1 MVAGTESAAQAP
13 DVGSEESQNPAG
25 GGEMGDSGSGQER
38 NATLVSVSY
47 SGGGGVRALLV
58 SKHSLATLNVRGG
71 LKFPVSGKL
80 LGIMSR
86 VRALRIGV
94 LALQETNMS
103 GVVRRTVRDLDGH
116 SFSFCNGGPIT
127 NSQGTGFLVS
137 SDLEVLFFRALS
149 SRVSLI
155 EVCPQK
161 DNLRNRGNRSV
172 FISCYAPTEQ
182 GGKMTADERASEMIE
197 FYTQLREAITE
208 SRKRCEGQ
216 SPIVCGDFNIGLTRD
231 TRDGHVSRWLGVTGK
246 LRLPG
251 GTPSLHTHELLNFCE
266 REGYVILNSRLP
278 RYSFA
283 RPTWYHPRTGQGSI
297 KDLILGPSR
306 SLGKDSRHGGVER
319 FVDSASVVQPWVAT
333 DHMMVVVRLNWSSV
347 ECDVPRGS
355 GPVRGISDSHR
366 AQGSRQT
373 NRDSL
378 AEKVKKLDLRTGLRD
393 PKLRTDY
400 AEKLQA
406 GLLLNEPNW
415 NGTQTAM
422 HRALLDTMPSR
433 TTRARQ
439 EKDTWFDGYADDL
452 RVLWAQAGRLQ
463 ESIDVCRLAGK
474 RDSADFRDKVLAIRA
489 VRERIRKT
497 TEHAKTEYRKF
508 WGQVWNRHP
517 ERRKEAESR
526 LKTDGCSSVEQ
537 LEQIEPKAFSD
548 HFTKLF
554 GKQSDSQTILP
565 VGTACPTNWKL
576 SGVPSME
583 EVQNVI
589 DGLNPRKAA
598 GGDSLPAE
606 AFKLGGEALT
616 RRMTEILVEL
626 WPSEETWRTD
636 IDAGPI
642 HGRTTRATDGEYLKC
657 SATVSQSWQDA
668 ELVSI
673 FKNKGS
679 ALDPGNYRGIFLLEV
694 AGKILAGVLNRR
706 LQKLSEEKLSDFQCG
721 FRPRR
726 GAAQQILAIRRAQ
739 QALREVKKDACIL
752 FIDFAKAFDS
762 PPREAIYSC
771 LRHLGCPPDVLAM
784 VEAIHEKPSA
794 TVRNSDES
802 FEMARGIRQGC
813 LLGPTLFIILLDYLL
828 EQTDCREPLGVTF
841 VCKSRGAF
849 DCPDDLKE
857 HTFSLTDGEYADD
870 CWMLAE
876 TPEALTEA
884 LRRLQLAGGP
894 LGLDVSV
901 KKTEWLW
908 LSGTE
913 NHPWVY
919 GGEDGQVGDL
929 SRDEMRAIVHLSG
942 QMCKR
947 VRSFEYLGSN
957 ISEDGGIASE
967 IADRIS
973 KSMTALGGLNT
984 VWGNSEIS
992 RRAKV
997 RLLMSRVVPVLLYG
1011 AETWDTTEADLC
1023 QLDVFLN
1030 KCRQRIA
1037 GVSRLRP
1044 DGSVLS
1050 NAELHRMVRVGSPH
1064 QMIAQRRLAFICQVV
1079 AKGFCQL
1086 ARKMVFAEVPKLV
1099 NGLVSVRIPGR
1110 MRRDLRNVWGTDLIN
1125 IGLDQAQLT
1134 VHVAGLM
1141 QTALTGKPGDLR
1153 KVLIPTKLGMSRKR
1167 LVGSRQ
1173 MNFVCTERLC
1183 YFQCCEQKELTR
1195 HVKTSHSGG
1204 NLSAIESTAAKESS
1218 SHPTRHRETP
1228 HSENILSA
1236 PGAAAALSSLTN
1248 DLSEAGCRT
1257 DPESGG
1263 TFVWTGLGPPY
1274 ICMIGGCRHEYK
1286 LKGKHLLNHIA
1297 TVHKLTARFE
1307 CHETAQARE
1316 FETQRTD
1323 VDPELAA
1330 ESRVLEETA
1339 GGREAISSSSV
1350 CSVSSRAAV
1359 ETDSSDLQGITG
1371 GVLGAVRCIAEGETT
1386 VAVYCD
1392 GQGKRLTSLG
1402 VNSGNVF
1409 QPWSRNVVPTSCPFE
1424 KCSYPLGGISR
1435 SWKTWQNHCS
1445 TDHEWNIASGVKS
1458 RKRAGKDMAGAEK
1471 TLKASAGKPVG
1482 ARRGSPNPKVK
1493 SNSLTLGAQ
1502 TVVANFGNESRSG
1515 KRGTRETE
1523 EPGCAPPGTRGRA
1536 LRALAIRD
1544 A

>member
-1 MVAGTESAAQAP
+1 M
-13 DVGSEESQNPAG
+13 
-25 GGEMGDSGSGQER
+25 GELGPGRERIATPVSGS
-38 NATLVSVSY
+38 NNV
-47 SGGGGVRALLV
+47 GGGVRALLV
-58 SKHSLATLNVRGG
+58 SKHNLATLNVRGG
-71 LKFPVSGKL
+71 LKFPISGKL

-94 LALQETNMS
+94 LALQETNMA
-103 GVVRRTVRDLDGH
+103 GAVRRTVRDLDGH

-127 NSQGTGFLVS
+127 NEQGTGFLVD

-149 SRVSLI
+149 SRVSMI

-161 DNLRNRGNRSV
+161 ENLRNRSNRSV

-182 GGKMTADERASEMIE
+182 GGKMSADERASEMIE
-197 FYTQLREAITE
+197 FYSQLKEAITE
-208 SRKRCEGQ
+208 SRTRCQGQ

-231 TRDGHVSRWLGVTGK
+231 TREGHAGRWLGVTGK
-246 LRLPG
+246 SRLPG
-251 GTPSLHTHELLNFCE
+251 ATPSPHTQELLAFCE
-266 REGYVILNSRLP
+266 RERYVILNSKAP
-278 RYSFA
+278 RRSFA
-283 RPTWYHPRTGQGSI
+283 RPTWYHPRTGKGSI
-297 KDLILGPSR
+297 KDLILGASR
-306 SLGKDSRHGGVER
+306 SLGNESKGGAER
-319 FVDSASVVQPWVAT
+319 FVDNASVVQPQVAT
-333 DHMMVVVRLNWSSV
+333 DHLMVVIRLNWSSV
-347 ECDVPRGS
+347 EYGVRGGP
-355 GPVRGISDSHR
+355 GPVQGVSDSHR
-366 AQGSRQT
+366 AQGPRQA
-373 NRDSL
+373 NGDGL
-378 AEKVKKLDLRTGLRD
+378 AGKVKKLDLRTGLRD
-393 PKLRTDY
+393 PKLRADY

-406 GLLLNEPNW
+406 GLLLNEPDW
-415 NGTQTAM
+415 IGTQTAM
-422 HRALLDTMPSR
+422 HRALLETIPSR

-439 EKDTWFDGYADDL
+439 EKDTWFDGSADDL
-452 RVLWAQAGRLQ
+452 RALWAQAGRLQ

-474 RDSADFRDKVLAIRA
+474 RDTADFRNKVLAIRA

-497 TEHAKTEYRKF
+497 QEHAKTEYRKF

-517 ERRKEAESR
+517 ERRKEAERR

-537 LEQIEPKAFSD
+537 LEQIDPKAFSD

-576 SGVPSME
+576 SGEPSLK
-583 EVQNVI
+583 EVQDVI
-589 DGLNPRKAA
+589 DGLNLRKAS

-636 IDAGPI
+636 INEGPI
-642 HGRTTRATDGEYLKC
+642 HGRTSRATDGEYLRC

-802 FEMARGIRQGC
+802 FQMARGIRQGC

-841 VCKSRGAF
+841 VCKSRGDF
-849 DCPDDLKE
+849 DCPADIRE

-884 LRRLQLAGGP
+884 LRRLQQAGGP

-913 NHPWVY
+913 NHPWIY
-919 GGEDGQVGDL
+919 GDDDGQVEHL
-929 SRDEMRAIVHLSG
+929 SSDELRAIVHLSG

-947 VRSFEYLGSN
+947 VRSFEYLGST
-957 ISEDGGIASE
+957 ISEDGGVTSE

-1011 AETWDTTEADLC
+1011 AETWDTKESDLG

-1037 GVSRLRP
+1037 GESRLRP

-1050 NAELHRMVRVGSPH
+1050 NAQLHNMVRIRPVH
-1064 QMIAQRRLAFICQVV
+1064 EMIAKRRLSFICIVI

-1086 ARKMVFAEVPKLV
+1086 ARKMVFAEVPKLA
-1099 NGLVSVRIPGR
+1099 NGLRYTRIPAR
-1110 MRRDLRNVWGTDLIN
+1110 MRRDSRNVWSTDLIN
-1125 IGLDQAQLT
+1125 IGLDQANLK
-1134 VHVAGLM
+1134 VHVEGLM

-1153 KVLIPTKLGMSRKR
+1153 IVLNPKKLEMSRKR

-1173 MNFVCTERLC
+1173 MNFVCTKRLC

-1195 HVKTSHSGG
+1195 HIKTSHSDA
-1204 NLSAIESTAAKESS
+1204 NLSAIESAAAKESR
-1218 SHPTRHRETP
+1218 SHPTRYRKSP

-1236 PGAAAALSSLTN
+1236 TGAAAASSST
-1248 DLSEAGCRT
+1248 DEISETGCRT

-1263 TFVWTGLGPPY
+1263 TFLYTGLGPPY
-1274 ICMIGGCRHEYK
+1274 VCMIGGCRKEFK
-1286 LKGKHLLNHIA
+1286 MKGGHLRNHLA
-1297 TVHKLTARFE
+1297 TVHRLIARFE
-1307 CHETAQARE
+1307 TETAQARE
-1316 FETQRTD
+1316 SEMQPTD
-1323 VDPELAA
+1323 VDPDLAA
-1330 ESRVLEETA
+1330 VSRALEETA
-1339 GGREAISSSSV
+1339 RGEETISSSSV
-1350 CSVSSRAAV
+1350 CSVSKRTAE
-1359 ETDSSDLQGITG
+1359 ETDSSDLQGVTG
-1371 GVLGAVRCIAEGETT
+1371 GVRGTVQCLAEGETT
-1386 VAVYCD
+1386 CADYRD
-1392 GQGKRLTSLG
+1392 GQGKRLSSLG

-1409 QPWSRNVVPTSCPFE
+1409 QSWSRNVVPTSCPFE
-1424 KCSYPLGGISR
+1424 KCSYPPGGASR

-1445 TDHEWNIASGVKS
+1445 KEHEWNIESGVRS
-1458 RKRAGKDMAGAEK
+1458 RKRAGKDKAGAGK
-1471 TLKASAGKPVG
+1471 DQKAPTGKPVG
-1482 ARRGSPNPKVK
+1482 ARRESPNPKVK
-1493 SNSLTLGAQ
+1493 KNSLTLEAQ
-1502 TVVANFGNESRSG
+1502 TVVGNFGNESRSE
-1515 KRGTRETE
+1515 KRGTQATE
-1523 EPGCAPPGTRGRA
+1523 EPGCAPPRTRGRA
-1536 LRALAIRD
+1536 PVAPAKRD